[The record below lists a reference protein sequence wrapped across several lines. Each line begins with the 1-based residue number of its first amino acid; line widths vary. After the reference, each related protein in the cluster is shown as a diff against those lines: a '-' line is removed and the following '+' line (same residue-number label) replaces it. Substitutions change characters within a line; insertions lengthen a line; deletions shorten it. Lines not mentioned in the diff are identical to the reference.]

1 MSHYQEETSLKA
13 RLQPGTYVLF
23 TKFDPSIVTKK
34 LPENASV
41 SVYSLH
47 YTVLELIDRNKC
59 DKILRESFLAFGK
72 EHKRKKYE
80 NDTLW
85 ISYKLMFKEGGYA
98 FIAFGAEAN
107 SKHKWEVAF
116 N

>member
-1 MSHYQEETSLKA
+1 MSHYEEDTTLKVH
-13 RLQPGTYVLF
+13 LQAGTYIIF
-23 TKFDPSIVTKK
+23 TKFDPSIVRKTF
-34 LPENASV
+34 PASASV

-47 YTVLELIDRNKC
+47 YAILGSMDKTKC
-59 DKILRESFLAFGK
+59 NNILRESFLAYAM

-80 NDTLW
+80 DNTLW

-98 FIAFGAEAN
+98 FIAFGSEAD
-107 SKHKWEVAF
+107 SKHKWEVTF